1 MPRFQTEQLMHGTE
15 SPEITPEDLI
25 RTVESGSPIRV
36 LDVRAPEA
44 LAGGRID
51 IVPSD
56 RFINIRGSEILAK
69 GDAIGQT
76 LKADGPIAVVCGR
89 GNSSKQIA
97 THLNEIGFQATSMR
111 GGMAAWADA
120 LVARTLRPPSGFDHL
135 IEFDRVAKGS
145 LAYLVAAGGEA
156 IIIDPPRKARLLLDT
171 ARDLGLKVVAVADTH
186 AHADYI
192 SGGPGLSK
200 ALRIPYYLHSA
211 DAILPYD
218 GSPAKIEY
226 AALADG
232 QTLPLGSATIRI
244 EHTPGH
250 TLGSVTYHLG
260 ADAALTGDFIFIASV
275 GRPDLGGK
283 AEEWT
288 PMLWQSLERA
298 RASWPKDVLV
308 FPAHY
313 ASDSEREPDR
323 SVGRSLAAISASNAA
338 FQIKE
343 RDEFV
348 SWVMQKIGKSPDAYR
363 KIKAVNL
370 GLIQVW
376 DMEAQELDSGK
387 NECALG

>member
-1 MPRFQTEQLMHGTE
+1 MVSGHE
-15 SPEITPEDLI
+15 SPEITPEELI
-25 RTVESGSPIRV
+25 RTVEAGAPIRV

-51 IVPSD
+51 IVPAD
-56 RFINIRGSEILAK
+56 RFINIRGSEILAR

-76 LKADGPIAVVCGR
+76 LKPDGPIAVVCGR

-97 THLNEIGFQATSMR
+97 SHLNEIGFQATSLQ

-120 LVARTLRPPSGFDHL
+120 LVVRELRAPSGFDHL
-135 IEFDRVAKGS
+135 IQFDRIAKGS
-145 LAYLVAAGGEA
+145 LAYLVGAGGEA
-156 IIIDPPRKARLLLDT
+156 IIIDPPRKARFILDT
-171 ARDLGLKVVAVADTH
+171 ARELGLKVVGVADTH

-192 SGGPGLSK
+192 SGGPSLAK
-200 ALRIPYYLHSA
+200 ALRFPYYLHPA

-226 AALADG
+226 SPLAEG
-232 QTLPLGSATIRI
+232 QELPLGGAKVRV

-250 TLGSVTYHLG
+250 TLGSVTYHAG
-260 ADAALTGDFIFIASV
+260 GAALTGDFVFIGSI

-283 AEEWT
+283 ADEWT
-288 PMLWQSLERA
+288 PILWDSLERA
-298 RASWPKDVLV
+298 RASWPQDVVV

-313 ASDSEREPDR
+313 ASDSERESDR
-323 SVGRSLAAISASNAA
+323 SVGRALNAVAATNVPYRIAN
-338 FQIKE
+338 
-343 RDEFV
+343 RDEFIG
-348 SWVMQKIGKSPDAYR
+348 WVLQKIGKSPDSYR

-370 GLIQVW
+370 GLLQVW